1 MKNKNI
7 PAFITLLAGTIAS
20 ILCIVNSY
28 SLLEMLK
35 IVLIVLIIFYI
46 VGLIAG
52 RIMDKMN
59 ADAEAAYIL
68 AERERMK
75 AERKTE
81 DNFDNDTEDENLP
94 EEDGNDLAKK

>member
-7 PAFITLLAGTIAS
+7 PAFITLLAGTVAS

-35 IVLIVLIIFYI
+35 IVLIVLLIFYLAGLI
-46 VGLIAG
+46 VG
-52 RIMDKMN
+52 RILEKMN
-59 ADAEAAYIL
+59 AEAEEAYIK

-75 AERKTE
+75 AEKRTE
-81 DNFDNDTEDENLP
+81 DNFDNDTDDENLP
-94 EEDGNDLAKK
+94 QEDGNDLAKN